1 MFEPFM
7 EGSDAMTAVLERR
20 VNMLERENLDLKV
33 RNLELMSQLGKLRGV
48 PATEQD
54 FGQLRL
60 VNG

>member
-1 MFEPFM
+1 
-7 EGSDAMTAVLERR
+7 MTAVLERR